1 MIRRTQNKAEGAPPV
16 PCRPHHT
23 LPRRRRADV
32 SCDQGRGPAP
42 RTSVDAQKQD
52 FGRTASLTNLCL
64 ECDSTSLF
72 VLNAEP
78 GEGNIVSILYSPGA
92 PHWRVDQGGFS
103 FRALAANGC
112 GRQKRGKN
120 LLKRTTIAG
129 RSKKSTRSFLIRS
142 VQRSPSLSLFCLFSR
157 SLLRGLNE
165 ICYAGVCRWGLYQ

>member
-1 MIRRTQNKAEGAPPV
+1 MDEDVDRGVPGTVDDISMIRRTQNKAEGAPPV

-23 LPRRRRADV
+23 LPRRRRDDV

-92 PHWRVDQGGFS
+92 PHWRVVLVFALWQPMDVGVRNGEKTCLNVQQSPAEVRRVRGRFS
-103 FRALAANGC
+103 FARCKGLP
-112 GRQKRGKN
+112 
-120 LLKRTTIAG
+120 
-129 RSKKSTRSFLIRS
+129 
-142 VQRSPSLSLFCLFSR
+142 PSRFFVYFPALFC
-157 SLLRGLNE
+157 
-165 ICYAGVCRWGLYQ
+165 GV